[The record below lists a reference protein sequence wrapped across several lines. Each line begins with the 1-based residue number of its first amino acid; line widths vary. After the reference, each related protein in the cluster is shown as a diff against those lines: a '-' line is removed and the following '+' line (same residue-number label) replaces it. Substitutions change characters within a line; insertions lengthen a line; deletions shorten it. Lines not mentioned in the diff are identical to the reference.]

1 MGLIDTDTGLQFGT
15 GLVWLAGGIG
25 QDGLVITSSTS
36 GAALFLAEW
45 GPYGM
50 AMDFTDS
57 SISIN
62 DETDVLDYSSQGTV
76 SATTGAL
83 LGPGSKLTYSAPSA
97 KLTEQAD
104 GYLGFQAH
112 NLYLNSAAPAN
123 QSITVISGA
132 SYAITITGS
141 VSVTAS
147 GAATGTWTV
156 GTTEFTAATTTLTL
170 GSTSGSGTV
179 HVRRTPSVS
188 TYVATTGAI
197 VYDLPY
203 VYSNGTRIKML
214 PEPAATNNASYGSD
228 WSNAVWM
235 KSSTASAAKN
245 ATGPDNVA
253 NSASTITFSGAG
265 GIGRSITKGSASVE
279 AMSVY
284 ARRSGALSGSIYMN
298 VSNAT
303 SGTSLVTGTDS
314 DFSGAGNWVNRS
326 DAGGNAVVTGGR
338 LEISQGASNLERGRA
353 ELQLTG
359 LTIGRVYRALVD
371 VTHNVVGTSGAAV
384 YAYTGANL
392 TGTQLCN
399 FTPAGSPNQTYHF
412 VAMETTIYL
421 VFSTAGAGST
431 FTFAVDDVEV
441 FAMAET
447 DVTSQITTD
456 WTRLGE
462 VQAGSIQ
469 HPAFSLRSTAADEIE
484 VALFQSETGSAVTS
498 PIPTYASTVLRAA
511 DNITLA
517 TSLWPYQQNLSMLV
531 EWSDGP
537 QINGHLL
544 ALYDVNNLRYMNLA
558 RNSDTALVN
567 FSNHTNGGFL
577 AMSNPTIFGT
587 PHKYAARFEDSN
599 YKSATDG
606 TLSAA
611 DADIVVDLVAT
622 VLAIGG
628 YPAGSNGSIAGITR
642 IAIVTRSWSDA
653 ELQAV
658 ST

>member
-1 MGLIDTDTGLQFGT
+1 MLGLGLALTNFGT
-15 GLVWLAGGIG
+15 KGGISDVA
-25 QDGLVITSSTS
+25 DGGLLSST
-36 GAALFLAEW
+36 FLSTW

-50 AMDFTDS
+50 VMDFTDA

-62 DETDVLDYSSQGTV
+62 DETDVLNYSSHGTV

-83 LGPGSKLTYSAPSA
+83 LGPGSKLVYSAPSA

-132 SYAITITGS
+132 TYAITITGS

-147 GAATGTWTV
+147 GAATGTWTA
-156 GTTEFTAATTTLTL
+156 GTNTFTAATTTLTL

-188 TYVATTGAI
+188 TYVKTTSAA

-203 VYSNGTRIKML
+203 VYSGGVRTKIL
-214 PEPAATNNASYGSD
+214 PEPAVTNNASYGSD
-228 WSNAVWM
+228 WTNAVWM
-235 KSSTASAAKN
+235 KSSTVSTAKD

-284 ARRSGALSGSIYMN
+284 ARRSGALSGSVYMN
-298 VSNAT
+298 VSSAT

-314 DFSGAGNWVNRS
+314 DFSGAGSWVNRS

-371 VTHNVVGTSGAAV
+371 VAHNVVGTSAAVV

-399 FTPAGSPNQTYHF
+399 FTLAGSPNQTYHF
-412 VAMETTIYL
+412 VATETTIYL
-421 VFSTAGAGST
+421 VFSTSGAGST
-431 FTFAVDDVEV
+431 FTFAIDDVEV

-462 VQAGSIQ
+462 VQAGSVQ
-469 HPAFSLRSTAADEIE
+469 HPAFSLRSTSADEIE

-498 PIPTYASTVLRAA
+498 PIPTYAGAVLRAA

-517 TSLWPYQQNLSMLV
+517 TSLWPYQQNLSIHIA
-531 EWSDGP
+531 WDGGP
-537 QINGHLL
+537 DVTSGRLGSLYGAANTRYWDLYRSGSVL
-544 ALYDVNNLRYMNLA
+544 ASY
-558 RNSDTALVN
+558 
-567 FSNHTNGGFL
+567 SNHTNAGGGGLLSVPAPADFTG
-577 AMSNPTIFGT
+577 S
-587 PHKYAARFEDSN
+587 HQYAARFEDSN

-606 TLSAA
+606 TLGAA
-611 DADIVVDLVAT
+611 DTDIVVNVVAT
-622 VLAIGG
+622 TLALGA
-628 YPAGSNGSIAGITR
+628 YPAGSNVGTMGITR

-653 ELQAV
+653 ELQEV
-658 ST
+658 TTL